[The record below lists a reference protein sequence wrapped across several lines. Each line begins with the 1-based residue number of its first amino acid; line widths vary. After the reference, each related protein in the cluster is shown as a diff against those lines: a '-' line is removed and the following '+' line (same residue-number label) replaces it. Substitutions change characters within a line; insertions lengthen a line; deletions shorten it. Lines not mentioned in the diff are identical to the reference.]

1 MEYIVFAFQSRV
13 RIHVTITA
21 TRLKRRR
28 PLETG
33 EGEGNFDSAVTSV
46 FFHCGGINPE
56 RSPDEVGTESKGF
69 NPSTPLGVDSLVRNR
84 LFTSESTLP

>member
-28 PLETG
+28 PLETV
-33 EGEGNFDSAVTSV
+33 EGEGNFDSAVKSV
-46 FFHCGGINPE
+46 FFHCGGI
-56 RSPDEVGTESKGF
+56 

-84 LFTSESTLP
+84 LITSESTLP